1 MDKYRRIF
9 CYGIVTAIV
18 VLASLSFAVT
28 GDDKP
33 AEAIKSG
40 DINTCRLILPPVV
53 YAVAGTE
60 VNLYFQNLIL
70 TPPGRV
76 WIFDV
81 SCAKGRQQVERW
93 TWVPKDE
100 DAGDLPLALEV
111 RNADDKV
118 VANGKTTI
126 RVTRASAGQGQPLR
140 LLCIGDSG
148 THASA
153 YTAEL
158 MKSCAGPEQPKLQL
172 IGTHHPPF
180 AGPGNVHEG
189 YGGWT
194 FQNFLEKYTDKPIPG
209 DHANRSSPFV
219 FGSPN
224 GPVFDVPRY
233 IKESCGGV
241 PPDYVTM
248 FLGANELAA
257 IVVNPGNP
265 DLPDLDERIERVLEY
280 ADRLIAGWRAA
291 APKAKIGLVTMYP
304 PTNQDGFGA
313 NYGTSR
319 LKYWPYRKA
328 QHRLVE
334 MMIAK
339 YGRKVDEGLYVIPSY
354 LMLDTEHAFPTES
367 QPANSRTTEKV
378 TRISNALHLA
388 SGYGQ
393 LSDSI
398 FGWLKCLAGAGAP

>member
-1 MDKYRRIF
+1 MLCHSRCCRR
-9 CYGIVTAIV
+9 
-18 VLASLSFAVT
+18 VLLVGFVILNHLSDAFAE
-28 GDDKP
+28 DKP
-33 AEAIKSG
+33 GTTPKPQTTNS
-40 DINTCRLILPPVV
+40 CRLILPPVV

-60 VNLYFQNLIL
+60 VNLYFHNLIL
-70 TPPGRV
+70 SPPGKV

-81 SCAKGRQQVERW
+81 TCSKGQQQVERW
-93 TWVPKDE
+93 TWVPNDNE
-100 DAGDLPLALEV
+100 AGDLPLSIEV
-111 RNADDKV
+111 RDADDNIV
-118 VANGKTTI
+118 GIGKTII
-126 RVTRASAGQGQPLR
+126 RVASLTAGDGKPLR

-148 THASA
+148 THASV

-158 MKSCAGPEQPKLQL
+158 LKSCAGAGQPKLEL

-180 AGPGNVHEG
+180 AGPGNFHEG

-194 FQNFLEKYTDKPIPG
+194 FQNFIEKYTDKPVPG
-209 DHANRSSPFV
+209 DHGQRSSPFV
-219 FGSPN
+219 FASEK

-241 PPDYVTM
+241 PPDHVTM
-248 FLGANELAA
+248 FLGANELAR
-257 IVVNPGNP
+257 IVMDPNN
-265 DLPDLDERIERVLEY
+265 PDLDESITQVLEY
-280 ADRLIAGWRAA
+280 ADRLIGGWRNA
-291 APKAKIGLVTMYP
+291 APKARIALVTMYP

-339 YGRKVDEGLYVIPSY
+339 YGDLTNDNLYVIPSY
-354 LMLDTEHAFPTES
+354 LMLDTQHAFPMEQ
-367 QPANSRTTEKV
+367 QPANARTTEKV
-378 TRISNALHLA
+378 TRIGNALHLS

-398 FGWLKCLAGAGAP
+398 YGWLKCMAEIGN

>member
-1 MDKYRRIF
+1 M
-9 CYGIVTAIV
+9 VLVSLPLAAI
-18 VLASLSFAVT
+18 AA
-28 GDDKP
+28 DKP
-33 AEAIKSG
+33 VEKSPV
-40 DINTCRLILPPVV
+40 NSCRLVLPPVV

-76 WIFDV
+76 WVFDV
-81 SCAKGRQQVERW
+81 TCAKGRQLVEHW
-93 TWVPKDE
+93 TWLPKDE
-100 DAGDLPLALEV
+100 DVGDLPLALEV
-111 RNADDKV
+111 RDADDRV
-118 VANGKTTI
+118 VANGMTTI
-126 RVTRASAGQGQPLR
+126 RVASAKAGAGQPLR

-158 MKSCAGPEQPKLQL
+158 LKSCAGADQPRLKLL
-172 IGTHHPPF
+172 GTHHPPF

-194 FQNFLEKYTDKPIPG
+194 FQNFLEKYTDKPVPG

-219 FGSPN
+219 FGSPK

-233 IKESCGGV
+233 IKESCDGV

-248 FLGANELAA
+248 FLGANELAG
-257 IVVNPGNP
+257 IVMNPAK
-265 DLPDLDERIERVLEY
+265 PDLDESIGRVLGH
-280 ADRLIAGWRAA
+280 ADRLVAGWRAA
-291 APKAKIGLVTMYP
+291 APKAKIGLITMYP

-313 NYGTSR
+313 NYGCSA

-339 YGRKVDEGLYVIPSY
+339 YGQRTDDSLYVIPAY
-354 LMLDTEHAFPTES
+354 VMLDTEHAFPTES
-367 QPANSRTTEKV
+367 QPANARSTEKV
-378 TRISNALHLA
+378 TRIFNALHLNA
-388 SGYGQ
+388 SGYAQ

-398 FGWLKCLAGAGAP
+398 FGWLKCMAPSSKP

>member
-1 MDKYRRIF
+1 MVNQQRIF
-9 CYGIVTAIV
+9 GYSFMPAIV
-18 VLASLSFAVT
+18 VLASLSLAVT
-28 GDDKP
+28 ADDKP
-33 AEAIKSG
+33 ADLVKSG
-40 DINTCRLILPPVV
+40 SLNSCRLILPPVV

-60 VNLYFQNLIL
+60 LNLYFQNLIL

-81 SCAKGRQQVERW
+81 TCAKGQQQVERW
-93 TWVPKDE
+93 TWLPSDE
-100 DAGDLPLALEV
+100 DAGDLPLTLEV
-111 RNADDKV
+111 RDADDKV
-118 VANGKTTI
+118 VANGQTMI
-126 RVTRASAGQGQPLR
+126 RVARARAGQGRPLR

-158 MKSCAGPEQPKLQL
+158 MKSCAGPDQPRLEL

-180 AGPGNVHEG
+180 AAPGNVHEG

-194 FQNFLEKYTDKPIPG
+194 FQNFVEKYTDKPIPG

-233 IKESCGGV
+233 IKESLGGV

-248 FLGANELAA
+248 FLGANELAR
-257 IVVNPGNP
+257 IVTAPGNP
-265 DLPDLDERIERVLEY
+265 DLDESIGRVFEY
-280 ADRLIAGWRAA
+280 ADKLIAGWRAA

-304 PTNQDGFGA
+304 STNQDGFGA
-313 NYGTSR
+313 NYGSSR

-339 YGRKVDEGLYVIPSY
+339 YGHRVDDGLYVIPSY
-354 LMLDTEHAFPTES
+354 MMLDTEHAFPVES
-367 QPANSRTTEKV
+367 VPANSRTTEKV
-378 TRISNALHLA
+378 TRIANALHLA
-388 SGYGQ
+388 SGYAQ

-398 FGWLKCLAGAGAP
+398 FGWLKCIAEPGEP

>member
-1 MDKYRRIF
+1 MRCAVFGVIVS
-9 CYGIVTAIV
+9 GIVGLAGVATADE
-18 VLASLSFAVT
+18 T
-28 GDDKP
+28 
-33 AEAIKSG
+33 KSVES
-40 DINTCRLILPPVV
+40 NSCRLVLPPVV

-60 VNLYFQNLIL
+60 LNLYFENLIL
-70 TPPGRV
+70 TPPGRI

-81 SCAKGRQQVERW
+81 TCTKGRQLVDCWRW
-93 TWVPKDE
+93 TPKDE
-100 DAGDLPLALEV
+100 EAGDLPLRVEV
-111 RNADDKV
+111 RDADDHIVATAKTV
-118 VANGKTTI
+118 V
-126 RVTRASAGQGQPLR
+126 RVARGTAGAGQPLR

-158 MKSCAGPEQPKLQL
+158 LKSCEAPDQPKLTL
-172 IGTHHPPF
+172 IGTHHPPH
-180 AGPGNVHEG
+180 AGPGNFHEG

-194 FQNFLEKYTDKPIPG
+194 FQNFVEKYTDKPIPG
-209 DHANRSSPFV
+209 DHGNRSSPFV
-219 FGSPN
+219 YGSPN

-248 FLGANELAA
+248 FLGANELAGIINLDQSEWDAA
-257 IVVNPGNP
+257 ITK
-265 DLPDLDERIERVLEY
+265 VLGH

-313 NYGTSR
+313 NYGNSR
-319 LKYWPYRKA
+319 LKYWPYRKS

-339 YGRKVDEGLYVIPSY
+339 YGNRVDDSLCVIPAY
-354 LMLDTEHAFPTES
+354 VNLDTQHSFPTEF
-367 QPANSRTTEKV
+367 QPASARSAEKIV
-378 TRISNALHLA
+378 RITNALHLNA
-388 SGYGQ
+388 SGYAQ
-393 LSDSI
+393 LSDAI
-398 FGWLKCLAGAGAP
+398 FGWLKCMMVQNNQ

>member
-1 MDKYRRIF
+1 MVNHRRTL
-9 CYGIVTAIV
+9 CYGIVSAIV
-18 VLASLSFAVT
+18 VLTSLAFAGADDENPADLIKA
-28 GDDKP
+28 GDLH
-33 AEAIKSG
+33 S
-40 DINTCRLILPPVV
+40 CRLILPPVV

-60 VNLYFQNLIL
+60 LNLYFQNLIL

-81 SCAKGRQQVERW
+81 TCEKGQQQVERW
-93 TWVPKDE
+93 TWLPKDE
-100 DAGDLPLALEV
+100 DTGDLPLTLEV
-111 RNADDKV
+111 RDPDDKT

-126 RVTRASAGQGQPLR
+126 RVARARAGHGQPLR

-158 MKSCAGPEQPKLQL
+158 MKSCAGPEQPQLEL

-194 FQNFLEKYTDKPIPG
+194 FQDFVEKYTDKPMPG
-209 DHANRSSPFV
+209 DHVNRSSPFV

-241 PPDYVTM
+241 PPDFVTM
-248 FLGANELAA
+248 FLGANELAR
-257 IVVNPGNP
+257 IVTDPSN
-265 DLPDLDERIERVLEY
+265 PDLDERIGRVLGH
-280 ADRLIAGWRAA
+280 ADRLIAGWRTA

-304 PTNQDGFGA
+304 PSNQDGFGA
-313 NYGTSR
+313 NYGSSR

-339 YGRKVDEGLYVIPSY
+339 YGRRSNDGLYVIPAY
-354 LMLDTEHAFPTES
+354 VMLDTEHAFPTET
-367 QPANSRTTEKV
+367 QPANARTPEKISRIV
-378 TRISNALHLA
+378 NALHLA
-388 SGYGQ
+388 GGYGQ
-393 LSDSI
+393 LSDAI
-398 FGWLKCLAGAGAP
+398 FGWLKCMTEPSEP

>member
-1 MDKYRRIF
+1 MRSFFFR
-9 CYGIVTAIV
+9 AIV
-18 VLASLSFAVT
+18 FRAIVCGTIVCGILPVAGIT
-28 GDDKP
+28 TTQ
-33 AEAIKSG
+33 AE
-40 DINTCRLILPPVV
+40 DLNTCRLVLPPVV

-60 VNLYFQNLIL
+60 TNLYFQNVIL
-70 TPPGRV
+70 TPPGRI

-81 SCAKGRQQVERW
+81 LCAKGIQQVERW
-93 TWVPKDE
+93 TWIPKDE
-100 DAGDLPLALEV
+100 DAGDVPLSLEV

-118 VANGKTTI
+118 VATGKTII
-126 RVTRASAGQGQPLR
+126 RVAKANAGSEQPLR

-158 MKSCAGPEQPKLQL
+158 MKSCAEPGQPRLTL
-172 IGTHHPPF
+172 LGTHHPPF
-180 AGPGNVHEG
+180 AAPGNVHEG

-194 FQNFLEKYTDKPIPG
+194 FQNFVEKYTDKPVPG
-209 DHANRSSPFV
+209 DHGNRSSPFV
-219 FGSPN
+219 FASPN

-241 PPDYVTM
+241 PPDHVTM
-248 FLGANELAA
+248 FLGANELAQ
-257 IVVNPGNP
+257 IVMDPAN
-265 DLPDLDERIERVLEY
+265 PDLDESIGRVFGH

-291 APKAKIGLVTMYP
+291 APKARIGLVTMYP

-313 NYGTSR
+313 NYANSR

-328 QHRLVE
+328 QHRFVE
-334 MMIAK
+334 MMIAR
-339 YGRKVDEGLYVIPSY
+339 YGDRANDGLYVIPAY
-354 LMLDTEHAFPTES
+354 LMLDTEHSFPIEA
-367 QPANSRTTEKV
+367 QQANARTTEEIP
-378 TRISNALHLA
+378 RIVNALHLTS

-398 FGWLKCLAGAGAP
+398 FGWLKCMSPRSNP